1 MSMFFKG
8 QPDKQK
14 KNGKPDLPLPIRH
27 NLDNPAGYIAD
38 PGLADAVD
46 VAIVLGQPLL
56 LTGEPGTGKTLLA
69 YAVGNELGLKTHKF
83 ETKSTS
89 TARDLF
95 YLYDTVGRFQAKQIE
110 DRKIRPVDYIN
121 YNALGKAILLTKK
134 RDDVSEWLPQTSE
147 KGDGDAS
154 IHNGFQDGVEWQR
167 RSIVLIDEVDKAPR
181 DFPNDIL
188 NEIEGMYFKI
198 PEFGNKSI
206 KADDKMRPIVII
218 TSNSEKHLPDAF
230 LRRCVFYNIDF
241 PVKETMKEIIER
253 RVGKHV
259 AGSKE
264 FLNNV
269 VSLFYELRES
279 RTGLQ
284 KKPSTA
290 ELLGW
295 VIALKEMNKDQANPI
310 NRNNEEKILNSLSV
324 LIKNSEDITQAK
336 KAVTKWL
343 QKN

>member
-1 MSMFFKG
+1 MSIFFTG
-8 QPDKQK
+8 QPVKQK
-14 KNGKPDLPLPIRH
+14 REGKPDLPLPIRH

-38 PGLADAVD
+38 PALSDAVD

-110 DRKIRPVDYIN
+110 GRGIKPVDYIN

-134 RDDVSEWLPQTSE
+134 RGDVDEWLPEPSE
-147 KGDGDAS
+147 NRDGDGS
-154 IHNGFQDGVEWQR
+154 LHNDFQDEAEWQQ

-198 PEFGNKSI
+198 PEFGNKSL
-206 KADDKMRPIVII
+206 KADDGMRPIVII

-241 PVKETMKEIIER
+241 PDKETMKDIIER
-253 RVGKHV
+253 RVGKYV
-259 AGSKE
+259 TDSKA
-264 FLNNV
+264 FLNKV
-269 VSLFYELRES
+269 VGLFYELRES
-279 RTGLQ
+279 KTGLQ

-295 VIALKEMNKDQANPI
+295 VIALKTMSKDQVDPI
-310 NRNNEEKILNSLSV
+310 NKNNEEKILNSLSV

-336 KAVTKWL
+336 KAVKQWL